1 MCSSRFPMNGFLSST
16 RPFDLPL
23 LLLSLVEP
31 FDRMKC
37 ISSPKVPL
45 LLYPYLNTDAETVSP
60 FEHGEVFVLDDG
72 GEVDLDLGNYERLS
86 YTLPAFGDCRALEH
100 PSRALAPSLT
110 QPSIASSGSRRS
122 LPQCTGFLEMNWL
135 LDGFIT
141 AGEGAKCCASEVLL
155 AIAAL
160 AMLFV
165 DDPWLRP
172 TFRSKAFGDCR
183 ALEHPSRALAPSL
196 TQPSIASS
204 GSRRSLP
211 QCTGFLEMNWLLDG
225 FITAGEGAKCCA
237 SEVLLAIAA
246 LAMLFV
252 DDPWLRPTFRS
263 KVIL

>member
-1 MCSSRFPMNGFLSST
+1 MVVS
-16 RPFDLPL
+16 LPL
-23 LLLSLVEP
+23 LVLILAGGFLEMNWLLDGFITAGEGA
-31 FDRMKC
+31 KC
-37 ISSPKVPL
+37 CASEVL
-45 LLYPYLNTDAETVSP
+45 LAIAALAVL
-60 FEHGEVFVLDDG
+60 FVDDPW
-72 GEVDLDLGNYERLS
+72 LRPTFRS
-86 YTLPAFGDCRALEH
+86 KAFGDCRALEH